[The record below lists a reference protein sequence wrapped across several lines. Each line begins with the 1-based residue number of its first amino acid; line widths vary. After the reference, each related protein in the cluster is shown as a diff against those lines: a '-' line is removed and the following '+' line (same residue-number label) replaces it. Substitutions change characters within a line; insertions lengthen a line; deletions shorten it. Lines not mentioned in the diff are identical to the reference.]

1 MPIDMVRGHPD
12 FIKLRPAGKTQ
23 PPRGPE
29 EKFMPSL
36 LRRCALACALILVP
50 LSFATTV
57 WARESAAGGAVD
69 INSASLKD
77 LEALPGVG
85 PATAKK
91 IVAGRPYA
99 SVGDLA
105 KAGVSKTTIEKITPL
120 VSVGAAA
127 SAPVA
132 TAAPAAHPAP
142 ATHASRAAAS
152 ASGPIDLNTASE
164 KELVA
169 LQGVGPATAKKIIAA
184 RPYAAVADLSRAG
197 VSASTIQK
205 IAPQVFVAAPA
216 VAAAPVP
223 VAPAPMS
230 AATPAPQMAPT
241 RVTPTARPAAP
252 ATAAPAA
259 TGTAFQPPPAQGM
272 VWVNTSTKV
281 FHREGDRWYGKT

>member
-1 MPIDMVRGHPD
+1 
-12 FIKLRPAGKTQ
+12 
-23 PPRGPE
+23 
-29 EKFMPSL
+29 MPSL
-36 LRRCALACALILVP
+36 LRRSALACALMLVT

-57 WARESAAGGAVD
+57 WARESAAGGPVD

-85 PATAKK
+85 AATAKK

-105 KAGVSKTTIEKITPL
+105 KAGVSKATIEKITPL

-127 SAPVA
+127 PAPVPVA
-132 TAAPAAHPAP
+132 TAAPATHAAP
-142 ATHASRAAAS
+142 AAHASHAAAAA

-205 IAPQVFVAAPA
+205 IAPQVFVTAPA

-223 VAPAPMS
+223 VAPVPMS

-241 RVTPTARPAAP
+241 RVTPTARPVTP
-252 ATAAPAA
+252 AMAAPAA
-259 TGTAFQPPPAQGM
+259 TGTAFQSPLAQGM

-281 FHREGDRWYGKT
+281 FHREGDRWYGKTKEGKYMTEADALAAGYREAKMPGKKSE